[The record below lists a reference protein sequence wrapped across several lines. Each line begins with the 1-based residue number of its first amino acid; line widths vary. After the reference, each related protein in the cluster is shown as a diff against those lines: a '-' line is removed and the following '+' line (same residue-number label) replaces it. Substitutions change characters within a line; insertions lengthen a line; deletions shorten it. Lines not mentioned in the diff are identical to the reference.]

1 MSNIK
6 RRAVVFNLDDP
17 FQKKLYE
24 YTLQF
29 SNFSAFGKG
38 IIQREMDGE
47 MFKGIKQP
55 VEEVHNEVEIS
66 NEIFNDFI

>member
-6 RRAVVFNLDDP
+6 RRPIAFNLDDP

-29 SNFSAFGKG
+29 SNFSAFGKSL
-38 IIQREMDGE
+38 IQREMDGE
-47 MFKGIKQP
+47 IFKEMSIP
-55 VEEVHNEVEIS
+55 TEVVKNEIEIS
-66 NEIFNDFI
+66 EDIFNDFI